1 MRRIREKIPVVR
13 TVMVGDASA
22 VEVLSAI
29 RVVAAGEAVGPPR
42 FSAAPFRGA
51 AQQLAIRQNLQV
63 RSGIGLPERIITRRT
78 NPLGTYQPRNR
89 FASEAFR
96 TYREESRSPHST
108 QNQANSIESRS
119 GNTATGG
126 MAHPSPIYPLH
137 CEALPRAE
145 AAETR

>member
-63 RSGIGLPERIITRRT
+63 RSGIGL
-78 NPLGTYQPRNR
+78 
-89 FASEAFR
+89 
-96 TYREESRSPHST
+96 
-108 QNQANSIESRS
+108 
-119 GNTATGG
+119 
-126 MAHPSPIYPLH
+126 
-137 CEALPRAE
+137 
-145 AAETR
+145 